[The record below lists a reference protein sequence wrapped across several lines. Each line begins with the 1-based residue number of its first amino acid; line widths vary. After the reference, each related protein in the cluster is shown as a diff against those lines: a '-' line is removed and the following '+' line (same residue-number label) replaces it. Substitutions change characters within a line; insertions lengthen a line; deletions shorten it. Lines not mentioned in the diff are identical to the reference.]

1 MRRTGLQQ
9 HGVFAYYFEEVDP
22 TPPADWDPVSRT
34 RTVSPYDFV
43 FEWREQHFG
52 MPLKPERL
60 QSLYGPPPVGYF
72 PQKEK
77 WMRSGQFRTTVV
89 DAPYVD
95 REGVK
100 RWAGDE

>member
-1 MRRTGLQQ
+1 
-9 HGVFAYYFEEVDP
+9 
-22 TPPADWDPVSRT
+22 
-34 RTVSPYDFV
+34 
-43 FEWREQHFG
+43 

-100 RWAGDE
+100 RWAGDEQH